1 MFRAYDI
8 PNQLLGLY
16 HQKNLKMA
24 GLIAPV
30 NVLKK
35 GLYMISFYSNCFH
48 TNAKN
53 SAICYRE
60 VISLGQPNIIKL

>member
-30 NVLKK
+30 GVSKK
-35 GLYMISFYSNCFH
+35 SFYMINF
-48 TNAKN
+48 
-53 SAICYRE
+53 
-60 VISLGQPNIIKL
+60 